1 MMPFELTI
9 GLRYLRARRK
19 QAFISLITWIS
30 IGGVMVG
37 VMTLLIVLAVMS
49 GFEEDLRG
57 KILGTNSHI
66 VILEPTNSGIEDYSA
81 VIKKVEAIDRV
92 VSAAPF
98 IYSQVMLTSDTN
110 VSGVVIRGIDP
121 ELEGKVTSLVENL
134 KEGDI
139 KLLGASFSPDGNST
153 IVPQPLTPDGN
164 KAMIGSLG
172 GIVIGKEL
180 ARNLGA
186 FRGQEITVIS
196 PLGNMTP
203 MGMIPRMKKFKV
215 VGIFESGMFEY
226 DTSLAFISL
235 ENAQRFF
242 NMGDRVTGIEVKI
255 DDIYR
260 ADKVARNIQKVLGF
274 PYWTRDWMQMN
285 KSLFSALK
293 LEKIVM
299 FIILVL
305 IILVAAFNIIS
316 TLIMVVMEKG
326 KDIAILKSMG
336 ATKRSIMK
344 IFMVE
349 GAVIGIVGTILG
361 CLGGWLV
368 CQLLD
373 TYQFIKLP
381 GDVYYL
387 DTLPVKMELFDFV
400 SVALS
405 AVGITLLA
413 TFYPSWNAAR
423 MNPVEAIR
431 YE

>member
-180 ARNLGA
+180 ARNLGT

-242 NMGDRVTGIEVKI
+242 NLGDRVTGIEVKI

-336 ATKRSIMK
+336 ATRRSIMK

>member
-1 MMPFELTI
+1 MIPFELTI

-139 KLLGASFSPDGNST
+139 KLLGASFSPDGNSA
-153 IVPQPLTPDGN
+153 IVAQPLTPDGN
-164 KAMIGSLG
+164 KAMIGSEG
-172 GIVIGKEL
+172 GIVLGKEL
-180 ARNLGA
+180 ARNLGT

-242 NMGDRVTGIEVKI
+242 NMGNRVTGIEVKI

-260 ADKVARNIQKVLGF
+260 ADKVAQNIQKVLGF

-336 ATKRSIMK
+336 ATRRSVMK